1 MPEDAYRKS
10 WSRVNRGLLVFL
22 LDQSGSMQEELQ
34 IGGQTYTNGQMATTA
49 LNNLIVSVINNTP
62 PDPERGGLKDYC
74 DILVLGY
81 GDQVTLLLADSR
93 GMPLSIRDL
102 AARPKG
108 RKQVLTQRFNRE
120 QNRYIQVPEEQ
131 PYWIDYSANSY
142 RTEMAS
148 ALQQA
153 GQAVQAWLRMDTN
166 RLKSFPPIVIN
177 ISDGQHNGLGNPS
190 EMADR
195 LRQLYTNDG
204 HVLLFSCHLTSSSGA
219 YQGLAFPR
227 TVQEINARITDI
239 DERVW
244 AKNLFDMS
252 SQIPLTMSRK
262 ARTTFKVDLQ
272 DDARGFIY
280 NASPAELIGFLR
292 WGTQPSENLGRS
304 SFG

>member
-1 MPEDAYRKS
+1 
-10 WSRVNRGLLVFL
+10 
-22 LDQSGSMQEELQ
+22 MQEQLQ
-34 IGGQTYTNGQMATTA
+34 IGSQTYTNGQMATTA

-81 GDQVTLLLADSR
+81 GDQVNLLLGDSR

-108 RKQVLTQRFNRE
+108 RKQVLTQRFDRAL
-120 QNRYIQVPEEQ
+120 NRYVQVPEEQ
-131 PYWIDYSANSY
+131 PYWIDYIANSS
-142 RTEMAS
+142 RTEMAR

-153 GQAVQAWLRMDTN
+153 TQAVQEWLRMDAN
-166 RLKSFPPIVIN
+166 RQKSFPPIVLN
-177 ISDGQHNGLGNPS
+177 ITDGAHNGSGNPS
-190 EMADR
+190 EAADR

-204 HVLLFSCHLTSSSGA
+204 HVLLFSCHLTSSSGSH
-219 YQGLAFPR
+219 QGLAFPR
-227 TVQEINARITDI
+227 TAQQIDTKVADI

-244 AKNLFDMS
+244 AKHLFAMS

-262 ARTTFKVDLQ
+262 ARTAFKVDLQ